1 MRHFFLPV
9 LLCCVFFSSCLKDDC
24 IETQKYTIYTPVYKQ
39 AEELRQGIGMEA
51 ARPLTNPGKI
61 YVFGHL
67 LLINEIEKGIHLI
80 NNSNPANPV
89 NTGFLAIPGNRDM
102 AMYNGTLYADNYMDL
117 LAFDF
122 SNFATPELITRHK
135 NVFNMF
141 KETNKGVI
149 VEYLERDTMVQVSC
163 YHNNGFFIDFD
174 FADASFDSGSWAGPA
189 TQAPGIG
196 GSTARFT
203 IAQDHLYAVDEQK
216 LHVFN
221 LSQAATPVK
230 VNTQT
235 IGWEIETIWPF
246 GDRLFIG
253 STGGMYIFDCSTPS
267 TPQQLSLFQHARAC
281 DPVVT
286 DGRYAYVTLRS
297 GTLCD
302 GFANQLDVVDIQNLT
317 NPKLLYTYPL
327 THPIGLTVK
336 GDILY
341 ICDDQDGL
349 KVYNKSDVAT
359 IDKQLLAHLKGFNAI
374 DVIALPYNDL
384 LLVIGKD
391 GLVQYNAADPVNLQ
405 LVSKIVV
412 N

>member
-1 MRHFFLPV
+1 MRHFFLPILLFCV
-9 LLCCVFFSSCLKDDC
+9 LFSSCLKDDC
-24 IETQKYTIYTPVYKQ
+24 TETQRYTIYTPVYKQ
-39 AEELRQGIGMEA
+39 ADELRQGIGMEA
-51 ARPLTNPGKI
+51 ARPLVQPGKI
-61 YVFGHL
+61 YVYGHL
-67 LLINEIEKGIHLI
+67 LLINEMDKGIHLI
-80 NNSNPANPV
+80 NNSNPANPI

-102 AMYNGTLYADNYMDL
+102 AMYSGVLYADNYMDL

-122 SNFATPELITRHK
+122 SNFATPELVTRHK

-149 VEYLERDTMVQVSC
+149 IDYLERDTMVQVSC
-163 YHNNGFFIDFD
+163 FNNNGILIDF
-174 FADASFDSGSWAGPA
+174 FDANSDGGSWAGPA

-196 GSTARFT
+196 GSTARIT
-203 IAQDHLYAVDEQK
+203 IMQGHLYAVDEQK
-216 LHVFN
+216 LYTYN
-221 LSQAATPVK
+221 LDQPTTPLQVSN
-230 VNTQT
+230 VN
-235 IGWEIETIWPF
+235 IGWDIETIWPY
-246 GDRLFIG
+246 GDKLFIG
-253 STGGMYIFDCSTPS
+253 SMSGMYIYDCSQPAS
-267 TPQQLSLFQHARAC
+267 PYQLSAFQHARAC

-297 GTLCD
+297 GTFCD
-302 GFANQLDVVDIQNLT
+302 GFANQMDVVDIQNLT
-317 NPKLLYTYPL
+317 NPKLLHTYPQ
-327 THPIGLTVK
+327 THPIGLSVK

-359 IDKQLLAHLKGFNAI
+359 IDKHLLAHHKGFQAV

-384 LLVIGKD
+384 ILVIGED

-405 LVSKIVV
+405 LVSKIAV

>member
-1 MRHFFLPV
+1 MRHFFLPF
-9 LLCCVFFSSCLKDDC
+9 LLFCVFFSGCLKDEC

-39 AEELRQGIGMEA
+39 ADELRQGVGMEA
-51 ARPLTNPGKI
+51 SRPLTNPGKI
-61 YVFGHL
+61 YVYGHL
-67 LLINEIEKGIHLI
+67 LLINEIEKGIHLF

-102 AMYNGTLYADNYMDL
+102 AMYDGVMYADNYMDL

-122 SNFATPELITRHK
+122 SNPAAPQLVDRQK

-149 VEYLERDTMVQVSC
+149 IEYLERDTMIQVSC
-163 YHNNGFFIDFD
+163 YNNNGILIDFFD
-174 FADASFDSGSWAGPA
+174 VASDGGSWVGPA

-216 LHVFN
+216 LHVYN
-221 LSQAATPVK
+221 LDQATAPLK
-230 VNTQT
+230 VNAQT
-235 IGWEIETIWPF
+235 IGWDIETIWPF
-246 GDRLFIG
+246 GNKLFIG
-253 STGGMYIFDCSTPS
+253 SMGGMYIFDCSTPS
-267 TPQQLSLFQHARAC
+267 SPQQLSLFQHARAC

-297 GTLCD
+297 GTFCD

-349 KVYNKSDVAT
+349 KVFNKSDVAT
-359 IDKQLLAHLKGFNAI
+359 IDKQLLSHHKGFNAT

-405 LVSKIVV
+405 LVSKIAL

>member
-1 MRHFFLPV
+1 MRPLYLP
-9 LLCCVFFSSCLKDDC
+9 LLLLLLIFSGCLKDDC
-24 IETQKYTIYTPVYKQ
+24 TEIRKYTIYTPVYKQ
-39 AEELRQGIGMEA
+39 ADALRERVGMEA
-51 ARPLTNPGKI
+51 ARPLVQPGKI
-61 YVFGHL
+61 YVYGHL

-80 NNSNPANPV
+80 NNSNPANPI

-102 AMYNGTLYADNYMDL
+102 AMQNGVLYADNYMDL
-117 LAFDF
+117 LTFDF
-122 SNFATPELITRHK
+122 SNFAVPQLVNRQK

-149 VEYLERDTMVQVSC
+149 IDYLERDTMIEVSC
-163 YHNNGFFIDFD
+163 LNDNRILIDF

-221 LSQAATPVK
+221 LGQATAPVN
-230 VNTQT
+230 VNTQS
-235 IGWEIETIWPF
+235 IGWDIETIWPY
-246 GDRLFIG
+246 GDKLFIG
-253 STGGMYIFDCSTPS
+253 SMGGMYIFDCSTPS
-267 TPQQLSLFQHARAC
+267 SPQQLSLFQHARAC

-297 GTLCD
+297 GTVCE
-302 GFANQLDVVDIQNLT
+302 GFANQMDVIDIQHLT

-327 THPIGLTVK
+327 THPIGLSVK

-359 IDKQLLAHLKGFNAI
+359 IDKHLLAHHKGFQAV

-384 LLVIGKD
+384 ILVIGND

-405 LVSKIVV
+405 LVSKIAV